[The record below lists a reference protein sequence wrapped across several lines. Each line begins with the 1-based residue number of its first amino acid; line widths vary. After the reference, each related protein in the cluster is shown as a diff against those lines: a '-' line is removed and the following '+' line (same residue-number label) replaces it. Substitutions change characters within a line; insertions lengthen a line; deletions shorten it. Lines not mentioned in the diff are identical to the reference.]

1 MNQVVIN
8 DFCKIDIKKS
18 SVVTIGKFDGV
29 HKGHQKLIKY
39 TVNMAKKYN
48 LLSVVMMIRK
58 KNVSIYNME
67 ENISFIKAL
76 GVNYII
82 VIDFLPEFY
91 TMEAK
96 EFFNRLIEYYKMKR
110 IVIGEDF
117 AFGKD
122 RVGDIDFL
130 KRYALEKGVNVNI
143 VNFLNHCGDKVSSSK
158 IRDCLSSG
166 EVDNVSKMLGRN
178 YSMSGIII
186 HGNALGRKIG
196 YPTANLELN
205 DSIFVPKMG
214 VYSSL
219 VKIGNSAKLYK
230 ALTFIGISNINKEL
244 RVESHILDFSKMIY
258 GKKITV
264 IFLKYIRDNIKVNSI
279 EEVKSL
285 LEKDEYNVRKYFK
298 RRKKCLLQHLER
310 TKKIQVQ
317 QKYK

>member
-8 DFCKIDIKKS
+8 DFCKIDIKKG

-158 IRDCLSSG
+158 IRDCLSNG

-244 RVESHILDFSKMIY
+244 RVESHILDFSRMIY

-298 RRKKCLLQHLER
+298 RRKKCLLQQ
-310 TKKIQVQ
+310 TKN
-317 QKYK
+317 

>member
-158 IRDCLSSG
+158 IRDCLSNG

-298 RRKKCLLQHLER
+298 RRKKCLLQQ
-310 TKKIQVQ
+310 TKN
-317 QKYK
+317 

>member
-8 DFCKIDIKKS
+8 DFCKIDIKKN

-48 LLSVVMMIRK
+48 LLSVVMIIKK
-58 KNVSIYNME
+58 KNVSIYHME

-130 KRYALEKGVNVNI
+130 KRYALEKDVNVNI
-143 VNFLNHCGDKVSSSK
+143 VNFLNHCGDKVSSSN
-158 IRDCLSSG
+158 IRDCLSNG

-196 YPTANLELN
+196 YPTANLELDEN
-205 DSIFVPKMG
+205 IFVPKMG

-230 ALTFIGISNINKEL
+230 ALTFIGVSNINKEL

-298 RRKKCLLQHLER
+298 RRKKCLLQQ
-310 TKKIQVQ
+310 TKN
-317 QKYK
+317 

>member
-8 DFCKIDIKKS
+8 DFCKIDIKKG

-158 IRDCLSSG
+158 IRDCLSNG
-166 EVDNVSKMLGRN
+166 EIDNVSKMLGRN

-298 RRKKCLLQHLER
+298 RRKKCLLQQ
-310 TKKIQVQ
+310 TKN
-317 QKYK
+317 

>member
-8 DFCKIDIKKS
+8 DFCKIDIKKG

-82 VIDFLPEFY
+82 IIDFLPEFY

-158 IRDCLSSG
+158 IRDCLSNG

-298 RRKKCLLQHLER
+298 RRKKCLLQQ
-310 TKKIQVQ
+310 TKN
-317 QKYK
+317 

>member
-8 DFCKIDIKKS
+8 DFCKIDIKKG

-58 KNVSIYNME
+58 KNVSIYHME

-158 IRDCLSSG
+158 IRDCLSNG
-166 EVDNVSKMLGRN
+166 EVENVNKMLGRH
-178 YSMSGIII
+178 YTMSGIII

-196 YPTANLELN
+196 YPTANLELDDN
-205 DSIFVPKMG
+205 IFVPKMG

-298 RRKKCLLQHLER
+298 RRKKCLSQQ
-310 TKKIQVQ
+310 TKN
-317 QKYK
+317 

>member
-8 DFCKIDIKKS
+8 DFCKIDIKKN

-29 HKGHQKLIKY
+29 HKGHQKLIRY
-39 TVNMAKKYN
+39 TVNMAKKYK
-48 LLSVVMMIRK
+48 LSSVVIMIRK
-58 KNVSIYNME
+58 KNVSIYHIE

-96 EFFNRLIEYYKMKR
+96 EFFNKLIEYYRMKR

-122 RVGDIDFL
+122 RGGDIDFIN
-130 KRYALEKGVNVNI
+130 KYALEKGINVNI

-158 IRDCLSSG
+158 IRDCLSNG
-166 EVDNVSKMLGRN
+166 EVESVSKMLGRD

-205 DSIFVPKMG
+205 DNIFVPKMG

-298 RRKKCLLQHLER
+298 RRKKCLLQQ
-310 TKKIQVQ
+310 TKN
-317 QKYK
+317 

>member
-8 DFCKIDIKKS
+8 DFCKIDIKKG

-158 IRDCLSSG
+158 IRDCLSNG
-166 EVDNVSKMLGRN
+166 EVESVSKMLGRN

-298 RRKKCLLQHLER
+298 RRKKCLLQQ
-310 TKKIQVQ
+310 TKN
-317 QKYK
+317 

>member
-8 DFCKIDIKKS
+8 DFCKIDIKKG

-143 VNFLNHCGDKVSSSK
+143 VNFLNYCGDKVSSSK
-158 IRDCLSSG
+158 IRDCLSNG

-298 RRKKCLLQHLER
+298 RRKKCLLQQ
-310 TKKIQVQ
+310 TKN
-317 QKYK
+317 

>member
-8 DFCKIDIKKS
+8 DFCKIDIKKG

-110 IVIGEDF
+110 IVIAEDF

-158 IRDCLSSG
+158 IRDCLSNG

-298 RRKKCLLQHLER
+298 RRKKCLLQQ
-310 TKKIQVQ
+310 TKN
-317 QKYK
+317 

>member
-8 DFCKIDIKKS
+8 DFCKIDIKKG

-58 KNVSIYNME
+58 KNVSIYHME

-158 IRDCLSSG
+158 IRDCLSNG

-196 YPTANLELN
+196 YPTANLELDDN
-205 DSIFVPKMG
+205 IFVPKMG

-298 RRKKCLLQHLER
+298 RRKKCLLQQ
-310 TKKIQVQ
+310 TKN
-317 QKYK
+317 

>member
-8 DFCKIDIKKS
+8 DFCKIDIKKN

-39 TVNMAKKYN
+39 TVNTAKKYN
-48 LLSVVMMIRK
+48 LLSVVMVIKK
-58 KNVSIYNME
+58 KNVSIYHME

-96 EFFNRLIEYYKMKR
+96 EFFNRLIEYYRMKR

-122 RVGDIDFL
+122 RVGDIDFI
-130 KRYALEKGVNVNI
+130 KRYALEKSINVNI

-158 IRDCLSSG
+158 IRDCLSNG
-166 EVDNVSKMLGRN
+166 EVESVSKMLGRY

-196 YPTANLELN
+196 YPTANLELDEN
-205 DSIFVPKMG
+205 IFVPKMG

-219 VKIGNSAKLYK
+219 VKIGNNAKLYK
-230 ALTFIGISNINKEL
+230 ALTFIGVSNINKEL

-298 RRKKCLLQHLER
+298 RRKKCLLQQ
-310 TKKIQVQ
+310 TKN
-317 QKYK
+317 

>member
-8 DFCKIDIKKS
+8 DFCKIDIKKG

-158 IRDCLSSG
+158 IRDCLSNG

-279 EEVKSL
+279 E
-285 LEKDEYNVRKYFK
+285 
-298 RRKKCLLQHLER
+298 
-310 TKKIQVQ
+310 
-317 QKYK
+317 

>member
-8 DFCKIDIKKS
+8 DFCKIDIKKG

-48 LLSVVMMIRK
+48 LLSVVMIIRK

-158 IRDCLSSG
+158 IRDCLSNG

-298 RRKKCLLQHLER
+298 RRKKCLLQQ
-310 TKKIQVQ
+310 TKN
-317 QKYK
+317 

>member
-8 DFCKIDIKKS
+8 DFCKIDIKKG

-130 KRYALEKGVNVNI
+130 
-143 VNFLNHCGDKVSSSK
+143 
-158 IRDCLSSG
+158 
-166 EVDNVSKMLGRN
+166 
-178 YSMSGIII
+178 
-186 HGNALGRKIG
+186 
-196 YPTANLELN
+196 
-205 DSIFVPKMG
+205 
-214 VYSSL
+214 
-219 VKIGNSAKLYK
+219 
-230 ALTFIGISNINKEL
+230 
-244 RVESHILDFSKMIY
+244 
-258 GKKITV
+258 
-264 IFLKYIRDNIKVNSI
+264 
-279 EEVKSL
+279 
-285 LEKDEYNVRKYFK
+285 
-298 RRKKCLLQHLER
+298 
-310 TKKIQVQ
+310 
-317 QKYK
+317 

>member
-8 DFCKIDIKKS
+8 DFCKIDIKKG

-76 GVNYII
+76 GGNYII

-158 IRDCLSSG
+158 IRDCLSNG

-219 VKIGNSAKLYK
+219 IKIGNSAKLYK

-298 RRKKCLLQHLER
+298 RRKKCLLQQ
-310 TKKIQVQ
+310 TKN
-317 QKYK
+317 

>member
-8 DFCKIDIKKS
+8 DFCKIDIKKG

-130 KRYALEKGVNVNI
+130 KRYALEKGVNVDI

-158 IRDCLSSG
+158 IRDCLSNG

-298 RRKKCLLQHLER
+298 RRKKCLLQQ
-310 TKKIQVQ
+310 TKN
-317 QKYK
+317 

>member
-8 DFCKIDIKKS
+8 DFCKIDIKKG

-39 TVNMAKKYN
+39 TINMAKKYN

-158 IRDCLSSG
+158 IRDCLSNG

-298 RRKKCLLQHLER
+298 RRKKCLLQQ
-310 TKKIQVQ
+310 TKN
-317 QKYK
+317 